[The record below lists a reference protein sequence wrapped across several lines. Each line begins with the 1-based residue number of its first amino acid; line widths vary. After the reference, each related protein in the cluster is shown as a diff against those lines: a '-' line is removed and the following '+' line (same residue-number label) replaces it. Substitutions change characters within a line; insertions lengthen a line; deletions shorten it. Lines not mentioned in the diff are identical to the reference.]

1 MEEPIYT
8 NDEHPAFQQLMLT
21 SPDPT
26 SIMIANQQA
35 QINELRGALAG
46 ITEAL
51 QSQIPQN
58 TTREKLHQNATAAE
72 EVEDDDDYEKKV
84 IESEA
89 LVKRD
94 EILNDP
100 IRLMRYLQRKIP
112 TLAKNDTLLIIT
124 SQLEKTVVILDEL
137 RPVWTQLSKY
147 YKEIAEIELPK
158 IRLAMQGPKAL
169 VAKSVDE
176 VTAISGLMQRAIKEN
191 NDDRRE
197 QLGAMQMLVQRN
209 TEEMNI
215 IQGQL
220 LELQKRFDNIAPY
233 SEYAES
239 IRPPDFKSING
250 SVANDAQGLF
260 KGLAPNMKSDSEA
273 LFRDYS
279 DIDTDDDAES
289 GAEDDADDNADIE
302 PAISIASS
310 MAKSFADTVV
320 LPPQEPAEPDNDVD
334 DKNEKETDVVKN
346 YLQHLNELKRAKKNF

>member
-8 NDEHPAFQQLMLT
+8 NDEPPAFQQLMLT
-21 SPDPT
+21 SPDPK

-58 TTREKLHQNATAAE
+58 TTREKLHKNATAAE

-239 IRPPDFKSING
+239 IRPPDLKSING
-250 SVANDAQGLF
+250 SVT
-260 KGLAPNMKSDSEA
+260 PNMKSDSEA
-273 LFRDYS
+273 IFRDNS

-289 GAEDDADDNADIE
+289 GVEDDADDYADIE
-302 PAISIASS
+302 PAISVASS

-320 LPPQEPAEPDNDVD
+320 LPPQELAEPDSDVD
-334 DKNEKETDVVKN
+334 DKAEKETDVVKN
-346 YLQHLNELKRAKKNF
+346 YLQHLNELKRAKK

>member
-8 NDEHPAFQQLMLT
+8 NDEPPAFQQLMLT
-21 SPDPT
+21 SPDPK

-51 QSQIPQN
+51 QSQIPKN
-58 TTREKLHQNATAAE
+58 PTYPSTKNPTYSSKE
-72 EVEDDDDYEKKV
+72 EEEDDVDYEKKV

-89 LVKRD
+89 LVKRN

-100 IRLMRYLQRKIP
+100 IRLMQYLQRKIP

-124 SQLEKTVVILDEL
+124 SQLEKTVLILDEL

-197 QLGAMQMLVQRN
+197 QLGVMQMLVQRN
-209 TEEMNI
+209 TEEMNKV
-215 IQGQL
+215 QSQL
-220 LELQKRFDNIAPY
+220 LELQKRFENIAPY

-239 IRPPDFKSING
+239 IRPPDLRSING
-250 SVANDAQGLF
+250 SVANDAQSLY
-260 KGLAPNMKSDSEA
+260 KGPVPNMKSDSEA
-273 LFRDYS
+273 IFQDYS
-279 DIDTDDDAES
+279 DNDSDDY
-289 GAEDDADDNADIE
+289 DADDVADYNNE
-302 PAISIASS
+302 PAISVASS

-320 LPPQEPAEPDNDVD
+320 LPPEELVEPVDDKAVDDVD
-334 DKNEKETDVVKN
+334 DKAEKETDVVKN
-346 YLQHLNELKRAKKNF
+346 YLQHLNELKRAKK

>member
-8 NDEHPAFQQLMLT
+8 NDEPPAFQQLMLT
-21 SPDPT
+21 SPDPK

-58 TTREKLHQNATAAE
+58 TTREKFHKNSTAAE

-239 IRPPDFKSING
+239 IRPPDLKSING
-250 SVANDAQGLF
+250 SVT
-260 KGLAPNMKSDSEA
+260 PNMKSDSEA

-320 LPPQEPAEPDNDVD
+320 LPPQELAEPDNDVD
-334 DKNEKETDVVKN
+334 DKTEKETDVVKN

>member
-8 NDEHPAFQQLMLT
+8 NDEPPAFQQLMLT
-21 SPDPT
+21 SPDPK

-58 TTREKLHQNATAAE
+58 TTREKLHKNATAAE
-72 EVEDDDDYEKKV
+72 EVEDDDDYDKKV

-239 IRPPDFKSING
+239 IRPPDLKSING
-250 SVANDAQGLF
+250 SVT
-260 KGLAPNMKSDSEA
+260 PNMKSDSEA

-320 LPPQEPAEPDNDVD
+320 LPPQELAEPDNDVD
-334 DKNEKETDVVKN
+334 DKTEKETDVVKN

>member
-8 NDEHPAFQQLMLT
+8 NDEPPAFQQLMLT
-21 SPDPT
+21 SPDPK

-58 TTREKLHQNATAAE
+58 TTREKLHKNATAAE
-72 EVEDDDDYEKKV
+72 EVEDDDDYDKKV

-239 IRPPDFKSING
+239 IRPPDLKSING
-250 SVANDAQGLF
+250 SVT
-260 KGLAPNMKSDSEA
+260 PNMKSDSEA

-320 LPPQEPAEPDNDVD
+320 LPPQELAEPDNDVD
-334 DKNEKETDVVKN
+334 DKAEKETDVVKN
-346 YLQHLNELKRAKKNF
+346 YLQHLNELKRAKK

>member
-8 NDEHPAFQQLMLT
+8 NDEPPAFQQLMLT
-21 SPDPT
+21 SPDPK

-51 QSQIPQN
+51 QSQIPRAGITEARQSQIP
-58 TTREKLHQNATAAE
+58 RAATAAE
-72 EVEDDDDYEKKV
+72 EVEDDVDYEKKV

-176 VTAISGLMQRAIKEN
+176 VTAISGLMQRAIREN

-209 TEEMNI
+209 TEEMNV

-239 IRPPDFKSING
+239 IRPPDLKSING
-250 SVANDAQGLF
+250 SVT
-260 KGLAPNMKSDSEA
+260 PNMKSDSEA

-320 LPPQEPAEPDNDVD
+320 LPPQELVEPDNDVD

>member
-8 NDEHPAFQQLMLT
+8 NDEPPAFQQLMLT
-21 SPDPT
+21 SPDPK

-58 TTREKLHQNATAAE
+58 TTREKLHKNATAAE

-239 IRPPDFKSING
+239 IRPPDLKSING
-250 SVANDAQGLF
+250 SVT
-260 KGLAPNMKSDSEA
+260 PNMKSDSEA
-273 LFRDYS
+273 IFRDYS

-320 LPPQEPAEPDNDVD
+320 LPPQELAEPDNDVD
-334 DKNEKETDVVKN
+334 DKTEKETDVVKN